1 VPSVSLWF
9 FGQVCGILNFEFRTR
24 NLALT
29 LSRTGCLRYR
39 MDCWGML
46 MRLVLYLALLVV
58 FGCGG
63 TSDLPPVEEVPVVE
77 TGIARFGQSEIYY
90 EVAGSGEPTIVL
102 IHGGL
107 LDCHMWDEQFELLAK
122 THRVLRYDASAHGNS
137 TLPPNFYWDHADL
150 RELLNTLGIERAVL
164 VGLSLGGRIA
174 IDFALEEPER
184 VEAIVAV
191 SSGLSGYR
199 FTSDYYIEYRDVMI
213 QAWRAGEFDAVV
225 EAFLRSWTDGPHRQP
240 EQVDPEVRE
249 KVRVMARN
257 GLEHA
262 MEGRLI
268 DPPAIERLDEL
279 GLPMLIVVGEFDLPG
294 IREIADMVVAANP
307 NAELVVVPDVA
318 HMVNLEAPE
327 AFNRL
332 LLDYLSGF

>member
-1 VPSVSLWF
+1 
-9 FGQVCGILNFEFRTR
+9 
-24 NLALT
+24 
-29 LSRTGCLRYR
+29 
-39 MDCWGML
+39 
-46 MRLVLYLALLVV
+46 MRLLLMPALLIVV
-58 FGCGG
+58 GCGG
-63 TSDLPPVEEVPVVE
+63 TPEQRPVEQTPAVE

-90 EVAGSGEPTIVL
+90 EVAGAGEPVVVL

-107 LDCHMWDEQFELLAK
+107 LDCTMWDDQFELLAK
-122 THRVLRYDASAHGNS
+122 DRRVVRYDADAHGKS
-137 TLPPNFYWDHADL
+137 PLPPDMYWDHASL
-150 RELLNTLGIERAVL
+150 RELMNHLGIERAVL

-199 FTSDYYIEYRDVMI
+199 FTSDYYLEYRDAMI

-225 EAFLRSWTDGPHRQP
+225 EAFQRLWTDGPHRQP
-240 EQVDPEVRE
+240 EEVDPGVRE

-279 GLPMLIVVGEFDLPG
+279 ELPMLMIVGKLDLPG
-294 IREIADMVVAANP
+294 ILEIANMVVAANP
-307 NAELVVVPDVA
+307 NAELVVVPGVA
-318 HMVNLEAPE
+318 HMVNMEAPGR
-327 AFNRL
+327 FNEL
-332 LLDYLSGF
+332 LVEYLSRF